1 VDIVDANQTFE
12 RICSSNISI
21 LIKLLS
27 ILDKQKRSRF
37 DDEYQ
42 NIFKESIFWKL
53 IVSDGHGVRR
63 EMYRLI
69 SVLIDSDQGIAFK

>member
-1 VDIVDANQTFE
+1 VDLVDANQTFE
-12 RICSSNISI
+12 RVCMSNISI

-42 NIFKESIFWKL
+42 NIFKESKFWKL
-53 IVSDGHGVRR
+53 VVSDGHGVRR
-63 EMYRLI
+63 EIYRLI
-69 SVLIDSDQGIAFK
+69 SVLHDSDQGIVLK